1 MKKLFK
7 LWDEHTVGF
16 CRVLFI
22 ATIGA
27 AFSRVFADILC
38 CFLLIM
44 WLITKTGYEQK
55 WSDHP
60 TEKGGVSDA

>member
-7 LWDEHTVGF
+7 LLDEHTVGF
-16 CRVLFI
+16 GRVLFI

-44 WLITKTGYEQK
+44 WLITNTGYAQK
-55 WSDHP
+55 WNDHP
-60 TEKGGVSDA
+60 TEKGGAQE